1 MEVFKLHDPI
11 HMVNIAA
18 LLPLREGHGAKWN
31 FGRLLAIC
39 GSKQMPG
46 AALMACG
53 SALRSG
59 AGLVELASTESVTTA
74 LSFRQPEC
82 ILRPLPGDGGGVC
95 PEDLPLLSPHLQ
107 RASAVLCG
115 CGLGTNV
122 AQAAFLRTWLP
133 TLQVPAVL
141 DADALNLLAKAPQ
154 LLQQTQAPLVL
165 TPHIIEFHRL
175 SGLPVEEILADP
187 METASAFAVRHNVVV
202 VLKGSTT
209 TVANP
214 NGGVWRL
221 EAPNSGMAKGG
232 SGDVLAGLIA
242 GFLAQGCTPYFSAVL
257 GVYLHALAGDLAA
270 RELGIRAMLPT
281 DVIDRLGNAFRLLD
295 QAAEA

>member
-1 MEVFKLHDPI
+1 MEVFKLYDPT
-11 HMVNIAA
+11 HMVNIGA
-18 LLPLREGHGAKWN
+18 LMPLRDGCAAKWD

-59 AGLVELASTESVTTA
+59 VGLMELASTEAVTGA
-74 LSFRQPEC
+74 LSYRHPEC
-82 ILRPLPGDGGGVC
+82 ILHPLPGEDGAVS
-95 PEDLPLLSPHLQ
+95 PADLPLLLPHLQ

-115 CGLGTNV
+115 CGLGSGSM
-122 AQAAFLRTWLP
+122 QAGFLRTLLP
-133 TLQVPAVL
+133 ALTAPTVL
-141 DADALNLLAKAPQ
+141 DADGLNLLAQSPH
-154 LLQQTQAPLVL
+154 LLQQTNAPLVL
-165 TPHIIEFHRL
+165 TPHVVEFHRL
-175 SGLPVEEILADP
+175 TALPVEAILADP
-187 METASAFAVRHNVVV
+187 PETASAFAVRHNVVV

-214 NGGVWRL
+214 NGGVWQL

-242 GFLAQGCTPYFSAVL
+242 GFLAQGCVPYHAAIL
-257 GVYLHALAGDLAA
+257 GVYLHALAGDLACKH
-270 RELGIRAMLPT
+270 LSVRAMLPT
-281 DVIDRLGNAFRLLD
+281 DVIDHLGPAFLLLT
-295 QAAEA
+295 EALR